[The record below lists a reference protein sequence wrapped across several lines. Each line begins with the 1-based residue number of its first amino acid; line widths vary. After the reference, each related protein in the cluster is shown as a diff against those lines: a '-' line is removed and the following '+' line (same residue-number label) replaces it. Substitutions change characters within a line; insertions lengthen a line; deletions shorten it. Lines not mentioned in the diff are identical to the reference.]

1 MQAVLSCPAARR
13 KALRSGS
20 EREPVSTV
28 WEATACAVLPQ
39 ALRDVCLSGFGTPRR
54 LPAAHTCFRQLD
66 LPRYASR
73 EELRDKVVCA
83 ITTGQGYLAL
93 S

>member
-1 MQAVLSCPAARR
+1 M
-13 KALRSGS
+13 ALAS
-20 EREPVSTV
+20 V
-28 WEATACAVLPQ
+28 WQKLRGVLPD
-39 ALRDVCLSGFGTPRR
+39 APAPCSSRGR